1 MADNVTLPGT
11 GAVVATKDVSGV
23 QTQIVNVNEFPASS
37 KTTDTVGATTDVL
50 VVADGVTALTVKFA
64 SISTASSGYT
74 SLVSAVTGKKIRVL
88 SYAIVASAAVTVQF
102 ASASTAKSGAMS
114 LDANGGVSAQAQ
126 QGLFETA
133 SAEALRLN
141 LGGAVQVSGHLSY
154 VEV

>member
-11 GAVVATKDVSGV
+11 GTVVASKDVGGV
-23 QTQIVNVNEFPASS
+23 QQQIVNVNEFPASS
-37 KTTDTVGATTDVL
+37 RSTDSVGATTDVL
-50 VVADGVTALTVKFA
+50 AVADGLTAVTVKFA

-88 SYAIVASAAVTVQF
+88 SYAIVATAAVTAGF
-102 ASASTAKSGAMS
+102 ASASTAITGAMS
-114 LDANGGVSAQAQ
+114 LAANGGVSAQAP

-133 SAEALRLN
+133 SNTALRLN